1 MLALEL
7 PKKEFF
13 DEETQNFI
21 TYESLTL
28 ELEHSLVSL
37 SKWESKFEKPFLDSR
52 HKTDEESFYYIY
64 CMILTQNVSENVL
77 SRLTPQQIQQINTY
91 VDSKMTA
98 TTFQEEKH
106 LTKKNQ
112 EIITAELVYYW
123 MVTLNIPMECQY
135 WHLNRLFT
143 LIKVFSVKNSK
154 PKKMSKS
161 EMLARNRSLNAKR
174 KAELGTSG

>member
-106 LTKKNQ
+106 SSKKNQ

>member
-7 PKKEFF
+7 PKNEFF
-13 DEETQNFI
+13 DDATQNFI

-64 CMILTQNVSENVL
+64 CMILTPNVSENVL
-77 SRLTPQQIQQINTY
+77 SRLNPQQIQQINTY

-143 LIKVFSVKNSK
+143 LIKVFSVKSSK

>member
-1 MLALEL
+1 
-7 PKKEFF
+7 
-13 DEETQNFI
+13 
-21 TYESLTL
+21 
-28 ELEHSLVSL
+28 
-37 SKWESKFEKPFLDSR
+37 
-52 HKTDEESFYYIY
+52 
-64 CMILTQNVSENVL
+64 MILTQNVSENVL